1 VPVTVTGVLA
11 TKNFVSVT
19 DATQLFDETTLR
31 PQRLI
36 MFVGVS
42 WTMGAKKKGEQ
53 RFEYEQP

>member
-1 VPVTVTGVLA
+1 VPVTVTGVFA
-11 TKNFVSVT
+11 TKKFVSVT

-42 WTMGAKKKGEQ
+42 CTMGPKKTGEQ